1 MFVFGS
7 LQRKHTALWNC
18 LSNIIA
24 SVLKKNNIHDG
35 VSCLINGDRSVG
47 EWLTKDPRIALIS
60 ATGSTNMG
68 RSVGQEVAKRF
79 GKTILELGG
88 NNALIITPDADIKI
102 SVVGA
107 VFGAVGT
114 AGQGAQQLG
123 D

>member
-1 MFVFGS
+1 
-7 LQRKHTALWNC
+7 
-18 LSNIIA
+18 
-24 SVLKKNNIHDG
+24 
-35 VSCLINGDRSVG
+35 
-47 EWLTKDPRIALIS
+47 
-60 ATGSTNMG
+60 MG

-107 VFGAVGT
+107 VFGAVEPRGK
-114 AGQGAQQLG
+114 GAQQL